1 MPIQVVLYWKLT
13 SSGELEYQS
22 VVLVVVVVP
31 VEWRICSMV
40 ALRGL
45 KVLDEART
53 FVFLQVDV
61 MCTPMVLV
69 L

>member
-45 KVLDEART
+45 KVLGEARKS
-53 FVFLQVDV
+53 VFLQEDV
-61 MCTPMVLV
+61 MCTPTVLV

>member
-31 VEWRICSMV
+31 VEWHTCSMV

>member
-22 VVLVVVVVP
+22 VVFVVVVVP
-31 VEWRICSMV
+31 VEWHICSMV

-45 KVLDEART
+45 KVLGEARK